1 MLTTYKTN
9 ANQLDFNIL
18 NSIKLKYVNQD
29 IQIIVTEMNK
39 DNFLYESEYN
49 TYPYKPDVIK
59 FDEKIYDLSEKLD
72 CSVFFEDNNYII
84 VNEKFDLS
92 VWGETR
98 EEAEQAFN
106 FAFSALFQNFAKE
119 NDDNLSNTAKKIKD
133 RLLKIVKAEYSYET
147 KKK

>member
-1 MLTTYKTN
+1 MLTTYTTN

-18 NSIKLKYVNQD
+18 NSIKLKYLNQD
-29 IQIIVTEMNK
+29 IHIIVTEMNK
-39 DNFLYESEYN
+39 DNFVYEHEHN

-59 FDEKIYDLSEKLD
+59 FDKNIYDLSEKLD
-72 CSVFFEDNNYII
+72 CKVIFEDNNYII
-84 VNEKFDLS
+84 SNDKFDLC

-119 NDDNLSNTAKKIKD
+119 YDENLSLEAKKIKN
-133 RLLKIVKAEYSYET
+133 RLLKIVKAKYSHE
-147 KKK
+147 